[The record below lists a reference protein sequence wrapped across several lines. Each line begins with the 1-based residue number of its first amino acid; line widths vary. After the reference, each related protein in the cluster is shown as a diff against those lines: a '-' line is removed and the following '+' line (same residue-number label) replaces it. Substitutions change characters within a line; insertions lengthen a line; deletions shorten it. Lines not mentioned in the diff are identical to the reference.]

1 MKKMLLIEH
10 LAIVFVL
17 ITIAYIIVLLTAL
30 AAQLLDVDHTCGN
43 CTISERADLLLNCGK
58 ASNLDNFSGKCYT
71 LHRGVFHNVNLLYLE
86 AAITLVMVGL
96 VIGHCIHLM
105 ADGYDIVGLV
115 WIRNII
121 MRFI

>member
-1 MKKMLLIEH
+1 MMLIEH
-10 LAIVFVL
+10 LAVVFVL
-17 ITIAYIIVLLTAL
+17 VTVAYVIVLLMAL
-30 AAQLLDVDHTCGN
+30 GAQFLDVDHTCEG
-43 CTISERADLLLNCGK
+43 CSVSDRANLLLNCGK
-58 ASNLDNFSGKCYT
+58 AKNLGEFGEKCYT

-86 AAITLVMVGL
+86 AMVTLIMVGL
-96 VIGHCIHLM
+96 VTGHCIHLM